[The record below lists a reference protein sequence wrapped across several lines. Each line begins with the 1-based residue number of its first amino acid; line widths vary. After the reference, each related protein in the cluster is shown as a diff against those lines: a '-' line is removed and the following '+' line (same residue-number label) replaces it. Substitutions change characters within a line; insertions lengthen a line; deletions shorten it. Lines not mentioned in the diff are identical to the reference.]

1 MQELTAGIREEG
13 RRGRILVSLDVVAKD
28 GCAQLPSL
36 HLAQRDLGS
45 VVGMR
50 DRALGEAQ
58 IQRIRTSLLAQ
69 VVILT
74 VIPQATTAPN
84 SRPRRSLDLSDR
96 AVAPR

>member
-28 GCAQLPSL
+28 ECAWLPSL

-58 IQRIRTSLLAQ
+58 T
-69 VVILT
+69 
-74 VIPQATTAPN
+74 
-84 SRPRRSLDLSDR
+84 
-96 AVAPR
+96 